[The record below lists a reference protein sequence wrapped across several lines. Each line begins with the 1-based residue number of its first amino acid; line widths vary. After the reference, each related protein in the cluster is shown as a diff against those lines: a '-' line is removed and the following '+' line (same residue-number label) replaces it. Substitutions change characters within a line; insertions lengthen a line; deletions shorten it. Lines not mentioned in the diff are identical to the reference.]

1 MEKFIYV
8 IGSLRQDRP
17 AEVANEL
24 RELGFTVF
32 DDWHSQGTD
41 ADEHWAR
48 YEKRRGRSYKEALE
62 GKAACHAFEFDR
74 RHLEACAGAVMVMPA
89 GKSGH
94 LELGWVLGQGR
105 PGFILLD
112 GEPERYELMVKFAT
126 AVCSSMEELVA
137 AMRKAGL

>member
-1 MEKFIYV
+1 MIYV

-17 AEVANEL
+17 AKVANEL
-24 RELGFTVF
+24 REAGFEVF

-48 YEKRRGRSYKEALE
+48 YEKRRGRTYREALA

-94 LELGWVLGQGR
+94 MELGWVLGQGR

-126 AVCSSMEELVA
+126 AIVSSVEELVVE
-137 AMRKAGL
+137 MKKRGLW